1 MLGPAPL
8 GPVDL
13 LEKDWSAF
21 AVLPQ
26 DADGSRTPRRVPRR
40 SLAGVAL
47 PPGVGVDQPLTIEF
61 TDSETGAESGEERDA
76 CERGVGPSGGGAWR
90 VARRVGGAGL
100 LGPQLEPLV
109 SIQGRIAAS
118 STREVAPRLEDEEG
132 SGAAAGG
139 ADRAAGSQA
148 TPSTGHYSC
157 RGVDDTSSDAR
168 SQAALEGSEP
178 AMEDGGGSLQGS
190 ASVCQADSDAEADAL
205 DGRQAE
211 AGALNRSLIALFSP
225 PGTMHGAEEDRV
237 FSDADLLRAL
247 LARSNPSDATSSA
260 SELLRTAA
268 TAHLLYVSNGSDPA
282 SPPPTA
288 RHAARGPTPAP
299 APPPPPPPG
308 SARGPRHMRN
318 VSTISHTSLDA
329 GALAQAVRATAD
341 GVLAVPGHAS
351 SMPAATSPPPSPVH
365 PSVLPAVP
373 PPPPPRKGS
382 GHLPA
387 FFSLP
392 ATPADGVVFLP
403 FPTEPLPPPPPRRAG
418 WVDRHAPS
426 LSSDGV
432 PLL

>member
-1 MLGPAPL
+1 MLEGPHMLGPAPL

-190 ASVCQADSDAEADAL
+190 ASVCQVGGLAVGLAPIVSVSCKRLLSQSPNMCDEMLRCDA
-205 DGRQAE
+205 
-211 AGALNRSLIALFSP
+211 
-225 PGTMHGAEEDRV
+225 T
-237 FSDADLLRAL
+237 FSDCR
-247 LARSNPSDATSSA
+247 
-260 SELLRTAA
+260 
-268 TAHLLYVSNGSDPA
+268 
-282 SPPPTA
+282 PT
-288 RHAARGPTPAP
+288 R
-299 APPPPPPPG
+299 
-308 SARGPRHMRN
+308 MR
-318 VSTISHTSLDA
+318 
-329 GALAQAVRATAD
+329 
-341 GVLAVPGHAS
+341 
-351 SMPAATSPPPSPVH
+351 
-365 PSVLPAVP
+365 
-373 PPPPPRKGS
+373 
-382 GHLPA
+382 
-387 FFSLP
+387 
-392 ATPADGVVFLP
+392 
-403 FPTEPLPPPPPRRAG
+403 RRM
-418 WVDRHAPS
+418 R
-426 LSSDGV
+426 
-432 PLL
+432 